1 VSDDLQ
7 WRRPVGGQAGGE
19 VGRDRPD
26 AAAEPAGAST
36 VPAYQGP
43 PRSTPP
49 PAEWRP
55 RTLIQVPAPRVLP
68 AQDTAALDAEEK
80 AARTT
85 TYGVGMVAGAVLLIV
100 LFVLCGRALF

>member
-7 WRRPVGGQAGGE
+7 WRRPSGADAGHDAPGE
-19 VGRDRPD
+19 PTQGRAPQPDPRPQY
-26 AAAEPAGAST
+26 T
-36 VPAYQGP
+36 GP

-49 PAEWRP
+49 PAHWHP
-55 RTLIQVPAPRVLP
+55 RTLIQAPPPRQLP
-68 AQDTAALDAEEK
+68 RQDPGQLDARERE
-80 AARTT
+80 ARTI

>member
-7 WRRPVGGQAGGE
+7 WRRPVGG
-19 VGRDRPD
+19 D
-26 AAAEPAGAST
+26 PAGERPGVDGLADA
-36 VPAYQGP
+36 PQPPEYQGP
-43 PRSTPP
+43 PRSAPP

-55 RTLIQVPAPRVLP
+55 RTLIQVPTPRSLP
-68 AQDTAALDAEEK
+68 TQDSDALDAAER

>member
-7 WRRPVGGQAGGE
+7 WRRPIGG
-19 VGRDRPD
+19 D
-26 AAAEPAGAST
+26 PAGDRL
-36 VPAYQGP
+36 PAPTNGSAPPQEYAGP
-43 PRSTPP
+43 PRSAPP
-49 PAEWRP
+49 PPDWRP
-55 RTLIQVPAPRVLP
+55 RTLIQVPSPRPLP
-68 AQDTAALDAEEK
+68 AQDDARLDAEEK